1 MKEPFHAV
9 VYISLFILIMA
20 AQDIMSQS
28 YTISGYITAGETGEN
43 LIAANVYDLRNGK
56 GAVTNNYGFFSLT
69 LPKDSAS
76 LQVSYIGFEP
86 IVKHIMVEHDMQL
99 NIELSASILLDAIE
113 VTATQVDRIQE
124 NVQMSKIDVPI
135 EQIKDVPALLGEVD
149 VLKALQL
156 LPGVQSGGEGQT
168 GLYVRGGSPDQNLVL
183 LDGVPV
189 YSVAHVAGLFSVF
202 NADAIKNV
210 SLIKGGFPARYGGR
224 LSSVLEISMK
234 DGNKREFHGEGSIG
248 LITSKLTLEGPI
260 NKGRTSFL
268 ISGRR
273 TYIDLLL
280 RPIAKSTAKEEG
292 VGLKPKLHFYDI
304 NVKLNHNINDKHRL
318 YYSLYNGADVLF
330 SRIKEEGTT
339 FAGGLDWG
347 NWISAARWNWQISP
361 KIFSNTTLIFSDYAF
376 DSGIEVQEEV
386 GDVTTT
392 FKSKYLSGIQDFGAK
407 WDLDFIP
414 NPAQYVRLGLGVTRH
429 TYDPGAISFQVQ
441 EEDVDLDTLVGNTKT
456 RSTEFY
462 VYAEDEITAGNLKM
476 NIGLHASGFSA
487 DDIFYSSLQPR
498 LNFRYLVN
506 SKWSLKASFNTMTQY
521 INLLATEALSLPTDL
536 WVPSTKN
543 VRPQR
548 AWQAAVGAAKNYQG
562 YEISVEGYYKKMM
575 DVVSLKAGSSF
586 LFGLDNSWE
595 EKITQGEGET
605 YGAEL
610 FLQKKRGKTTGWIGY
625 TLSWNN
631 RTFEEINSG
640 RTFPFK
646 YDRRHDLSIVVS
658 HDFNERISLSG
669 SWVYGTGNAIS
680 IPFQKFNIYR
690 RFVDGGYNTNPVEQ
704 LRDKNSFRMSN
715 FHRLDLGIRFSK
727 QKKRH
732 MRTWSFGTYNSYFH
746 KNPYFVYAANT
757 GVYDPV
763 TGQYLE
769 RGTKFKEVSLIP
781 FIIPYFSYG
790 FKF

>member
-1 MKEPFHAV
+1 MKKTLQITG
-9 VYISLFILIMA
+9 YLSLLLLLLCTRNLG
-20 AQDIMSQS
+20 AQN

-43 LIAANVYDLRNGK
+43 LIAASVYDLKHEK
-56 GAVTNNYGFFSLT
+56 GTVTNNYGFFSLT
-69 LPKDSAS
+69 LPKDSAE
-76 LQVSYIGFEP
+76 LQVSYIGYEP
-86 IVKHIMVEHDMQL
+86 VVKEIMVDRDIQL
-99 NIELSASILLDAIE
+99 NVALTTSIVLDAVE

-124 NVQMSKIDVPI
+124 NVQMSQIGVPV
-135 EQIKDVPALLGEVD
+135 EQIKKVPALLGEVD

-234 DGNKREFHGEGSIG
+234 DGNKQEFHGEGSIG

-273 TYIDLLL
+273 TYIDMLL
-280 RPIAKSTAKEEG
+280 RPIAKSNAKEEG

-304 NVKLNHNINDKHRL
+304 NVKLNHNISDKHRL
-318 YYSLYNGADVLF
+318 YYSLYNGSDVFF
-330 SRIKEEGTT
+330 SRIKEERSS

-361 KIFSNTTLIFSDYAF
+361 RIFSNTTLIFSDYAF
-376 DSGIEVQEEV
+376 DSRIEIEEEV
-386 GDVTTT
+386 GDITTT
-392 FKSKYLSGIQDFGAK
+392 FKSKYLSGIQDLGAK

-414 NPAQYVRLGLGVTRH
+414 NPSQYIRLGFGATRH
-429 TYDPGAISFQVQ
+429 VYDPGAISFQVQ
-441 EEDVDLDTLVGNTKT
+441 EQNVDLDTLIGNTKT

-462 VYAEDEITAGNLKM
+462 LYAEDEITMGNFKM
-476 NIGLHASGFSA
+476 NIGLHASAFSA
-487 DDIFYSSLQPR
+487 EDVFYSSLQPR
-498 LNFRYLVN
+498 LNFRYLMN
-506 SKWSLKASFNTMTQY
+506 SRWSLKASFNTMTQY

-536 WVPSTKN
+536 WVPSTRS

-548 AWQAAVGAAKNYQG
+548 AWQAAVGAAKNYNG
-562 YEISVEGYYKKMM
+562 YEISVEGYYKKMT

-595 EKITQGEGET
+595 EKITQGEGKT
-605 YGAEL
+605 YGGEL
-610 FLQKKRGKTTGWIGY
+610 FLQKKTGKTTGWIGY

-646 YDRRHDLSIVVS
+646 YDRRHDLSIVAI
-658 HDFNERISLSG
+658 HDFNERVSLTG

-680 IPFQKFNIYR
+680 IPYQKFNIYR
-690 RFVDGGYNTNPVEQ
+690 RYADGGYNTNPVEQ
-704 LRDKNSFRMSN
+704 IRDKNSFRMSN

-732 MRTWSFGTYNSYFH
+732 LRTWSFGAYNSYFH
-746 KNPYFVYAANT
+746 KNPYFVYASNA
-757 GVYDPV
+757 GEFDPV
-763 TGQYLE
+763 TGQYFE
-769 RGTKFKEVSLIP
+769 QRTKFKEVSLIP